1 MLALMAKLVYALDLG
16 SSEET
21 RAGSS
26 PVQGTKIYT
35 LILSITKRNPLIN
48 SDLGKKKKKRILN
61 EVAWIFQAILFNNDK

>member
-35 LILSITKRNPLIN
+35 LILLITKINLLIK
-48 SDLGKKKKKRILN
+48 LF
-61 EVAWIFQAILFNNDK
+61 WIKT

>member
-35 LILSITKRNPLIN
+35 LILSITKINLLIK
-48 SDLGKKKKKRILN
+48 LFRI
-61 EVAWIFQAILFNNDK
+61 KT